1 MEECDGFFFGNG
13 STAVEAVIIIVFLK
27 TMLSCFVSMSFIINL
42 IKKVRAKHP
51 APAPARRRPFPAPG
65 VVRRGSHG
73 RARSRPPAGGGG
85 RRRGLH

>member
-1 MEECDGFFFGNG
+1 VEECDGFFFGNG

-51 APAPARRRPFPAPG
+51 A
-65 VVRRGSHG
+65 
-73 RARSRPPAGGGG
+73 
-85 RRRGLH
+85 

>member
-13 STAVEAVIIIVFLK
+13 KTAVEAVIIIVFLK

-51 APAPARRRPFPAPG
+51 APAPARHRPFPAPG
-65 VVRRGSHG
+65 VVRTRLT
-73 RARSRPPAGGGG
+73 RASALPPA
-85 RRRGLH
+85 RRRWRAPPS